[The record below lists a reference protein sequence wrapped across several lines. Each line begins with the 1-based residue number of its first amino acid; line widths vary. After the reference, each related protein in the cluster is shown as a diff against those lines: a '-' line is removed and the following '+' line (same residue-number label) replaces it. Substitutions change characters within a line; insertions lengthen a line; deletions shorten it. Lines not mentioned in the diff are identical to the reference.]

1 MKGIMKTIDWK
12 LNIEFERKTKCLI
25 INKFIQRSRARHT
38 QQDLLRRARD
48 REKER

>member
-25 INKFIQRSRARHT
+25 ISEIHSEIKSQAHT
-38 QQDLLRRARD
+38 TRFA
-48 REKER
+48 EEGER